1 MNGKKFDKL
10 FTNAVESA
18 KNKLV
23 DILNNFFIENH
34 NNDNEI
40 VFNESYYSPFNE
52 LYYSVTNGFCFPKRM
67 YLNVNHRLVIER
79 GFDWEDLTTD
89 EEEVCIDDMS
99 LQDILEFCQFI
110 TENFESIK

>member
-23 DILNNFFIENH
+23 DILNKLFIENH
-34 NNDNEI
+34 NNEYEI
-40 VFNESYYSPFNE
+40 VFKENIYYYVS
-52 LYYSVTNGFCFPKRM
+52 NGFCFPKRM
-67 YLNVNHRLVIER
+67 YMNVNHRIVIER

-89 EEEVCIDDMS
+89 EEEICVDDMS
-99 LQDILEFCQFI
+99 LKDLIEFCEFI
-110 TENFESIK
+110 TEDFENNIK